1 MIGKVRAMP
10 RNSGSPSLPA
20 RWNRLR
26 SSGCV
31 ASACGRAVA
40 MRRRAPTACTSEPHA
55 ENEGAEEGDEAPAR
69 AQDQIDAPAHLRAV
83 GHDRDAEAER
93 DQGRERGVLHGRDDV
108 GADAGR
114 GAGWRD
120 GGGAGVH
127 P

>member
-1 MIGKVRAMP
+1 MR
-10 RNSGSPSLPA
+10 RQ
-20 RWNRLR
+20 RLR
-26 SSGCV
+26 PRRGD
-31 ASACGRAVA
+31 ASARPERMHG
-40 MRRRAPTACTSEPHA
+40 EPQA

-69 AQDQIDAPAHLRAV
+69 AQDQIDAAAQLRPV